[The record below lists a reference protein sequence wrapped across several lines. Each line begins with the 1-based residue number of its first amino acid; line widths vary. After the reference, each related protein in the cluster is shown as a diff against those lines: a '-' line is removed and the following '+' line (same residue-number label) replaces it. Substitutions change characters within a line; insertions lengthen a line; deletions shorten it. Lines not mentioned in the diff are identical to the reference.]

1 MEQSQDNL
9 VKSVIELRE
18 SLKIFEQR
26 IAQMKDTIAMV
37 DKNNM
42 DKYSEIKTVLQ
53 NIFSEVN
60 EEKNRILELNDRLL
74 RLSKQTEEFAKERD
88 LKVMEKYVSLIDP
101 SRFLSRDDVIKIVN
115 NYLNSKKW
123 A

>member
-1 MEQSQDNL
+1 MEQSQENL
-9 VKSVIELRE
+9 IKSVIELRE

-26 IAQMKDTIAMV
+26 LAQMKDTIAMV

-42 DKYSEIKTVLQ
+42 DKYSDIKAVLQ
-53 NIFSEVN
+53 NIFAEVN

-74 RLSKQTEEFAKERD
+74 RLSKQTEDFAKERD

-101 SRFLSRDDVIKIVN
+101 SRFLSRDDVIKIVD

>member
-1 MEQSQDNL
+1 MEQSQENL
-9 VKSVIELRE
+9 IRSVIELRE

-26 IAQMKDTIAMV
+26 LAQMKDTIAMV

-42 DKYSEIKTVLQ
+42 DKYSDIKAVLQ
-53 NIFSEVN
+53 NIFAEVN

-74 RLSKQTEEFAKERD
+74 RLSKQTEDFAKERD

-101 SRFLSRDDVIKIVN
+101 SRFLSRDDVIKIVD

>member
-1 MEQSQDNL
+1 M
-9 VKSVIELRE
+9 IELRE

-26 IAQMKDTIAMV
+26 LAQMKDTIAMV

-42 DKYSEIKTVLQ
+42 DKYSDIKAVLQ
-53 NIFSEVN
+53 NIFAEVN

-74 RLSKQTEEFAKERD
+74 RLSKQTEDFAKERD

-101 SRFLSRDDVIKIVN
+101 SRFLSRDDVIKIVD

>member
-1 MEQSQDNL
+1 MEQNQENL
-9 VKSVIELRE
+9 VRSVIELRE

-26 IAQMKDTIAMV
+26 LGQMKDTIAMV

-53 NIFSEVN
+53 NIFAEVN
-60 EEKNRILELNDRLL
+60 EEKNKILELNDRLL
-74 RLSKQTEEFAKERD
+74 RLSKQTEDFAKERD
-88 LKVMEKYVSLIDP
+88 LRVLEKYVSLIDP
-101 SRFLSRDDVIKIVN
+101 SRFLSRDDVIKIVD

>member
-1 MEQSQDNL
+1 MEQSQENL
-9 VKSVIELRE
+9 IKSVIELRE

-26 IAQMKDTIAMV
+26 LAQMKDTIAMV

-42 DKYSEIKTVLQ
+42 DKYSDIKAVLQ
-53 NIFSEVN
+53 NIFAEVN
-60 EEKNRILELNDRLL
+60 EEKNKILELNDRLL
-74 RLSKQTEEFAKERD
+74 RLSKQTEDFAKERD

-101 SRFLSRDDVIKIVN
+101 SRFLSRDDVIKIVD

>member
-9 VKSVIELRE
+9 IKSVIELRE

-26 IAQMKDTIAMV
+26 LGQMKDTIAMV

-42 DKYSEIKTVLQ
+42 DKYSEIKAVLQ

-60 EEKNRILELNDRLL
+60 EEKNKILELNDRLI
-74 RLSKQTEEFAKERD
+74 RLSKQTEDFAKERD

-101 SRFLSRDDVIKIVN
+101 SRFLSREDVIKIVD